1 MYPKLQLVFMKS
13 HDNDFDGSLK
23 RNEKVPM
30 ATMPIA
36 RTAARAPRL
45 RRGHPLRR
53 RQRAG
58 LFFVL
63 PAILLVV
70 VLFVIPTLWTVV
82 VSFFDY
88 SLLGNLTFTSLDNYA
103 RAFRDAGLLRA
114 IGFTTLYTV
123 VVTVVLFVVGFGL
136 ALLVSANRRGIS
148 VFRTI
153 YVVPVVIGFATAS
166 YITLWILDG
175 RIGILNHILGDL
187 GVIDAPISWFGSF
200 GLAFALVIVLVVWKT
215 VGLTMLLL
223 MSGMNAISADIYEA
237 AELDGAGW
245 WRKLTSITM
254 PLLRPTIAL
263 VLILTVISSYLAFD
277 QFFILTQGGP
287 DSSTITVVY
296 LIYRAGFIDFDLGY
310 ASALSVLL
318 MVILLL
324 LTIVQFRIL
333 RKDND

>member
-1 MYPKLQLVFMKS
+1 MRPKLQLVFTKS
-13 HDNDFDGSLK
+13 YDNDFDGSLK

>member
-1 MYPKLQLVFMKS
+1 MLGSVRTIVAAFSPRVF
-13 HDNDFDGSLK
+13 
-23 RNEKVPM
+23 PY
-30 ATMPIA
+30 
-36 RTAARAPRL
+36 
-45 RRGHPLRR
+45 RR
-53 RQRAG
+53 
-58 LFFVL
+58 
-63 PAILLVV
+63 
-70 VLFVIPTLWTVV
+70 
-82 VSFFDY
+82 
-88 SLLGNLTFTSLDNYA
+88 
-103 RAFRDAGLLRA
+103 
-114 IGFTTLYTV
+114 
-123 VVTVVLFVVGFGL
+123 FGL

-175 RIGILNHILGDL
+175 RIGILKHILGDL